1 VKFGIFNM
9 SAAPVPSD
17 HRDVYDRLVEVA
29 VTAERLG
36 FWSLWTTEHHF
47 QSDRSYL
54 PFGVSPQAYDPQAE
68 YDISADPL
76 TLLTYVAAKTSQL
89 RLGTAVSVLPWDH
102 PIRTAERASMLDILS
117 DGRLELGVGRGGPE
131 WRTHSAFG
139 VPTDPADS
147 TRQFQ
152 EAVDIIR
159 KAWGGQPFTH
169 HGEFYDLPPDLRLLP
184 IAVQPAAPLWIGSA
198 SDASAEWAAEQGLPY
213 ATIAWPLML
222 MDEYRRKR
230 EIYQAA
236 AGRAGVDV
244 SGNDNVVLLYSYCG
258 ESEAE
263 AEETVYEHMTTFQY
277 INEQH
282 YEALKGERG
291 KALLERVGYDSWEKW
306 VHEQAMYAIT
316 NHIVGTAETIT
327 ERLKEHERALG
338 TSYVLLNQ
346 GFGLMPQEKALR
358 SMERIA
364 ADVMPHFSSAR

>member
-1 VKFGIFNM
+1 
-9 SAAPVPSD
+9 
-17 HRDVYDRLVEVA
+17 
-29 VTAERLG
+29 
-36 FWSLWTTEHHF
+36 
-47 QSDRSYL
+47 
-54 PFGVSPQAYDPQAE
+54 
-68 YDISADPL
+68 
-76 TLLTYVAAKTSQL
+76 
-89 RLGTAVSVLPWDH
+89 
-102 PIRTAERASMLDILS
+102 
-117 DGRLELGVGRGGPE
+117 
-131 WRTHSAFG
+131 
-139 VPTDPADS
+139 
-147 TRQFQ
+147 
-152 EAVDIIR
+152 
-159 KAWGGQPFTH
+159 
-169 HGEFYDLPPDLRLLP
+169 
-184 IAVQPAAPLWIGSA
+184 
-198 SDASAEWAAEQGLPY
+198 
-213 ATIAWPLML
+213 
-222 MDEYRRKR
+222 
-230 EIYQAA
+230 
-236 AGRAGVDV
+236 
-244 SGNDNVVLLYSYCG
+244 VVLLYSYCG